1 MTKVTT
7 LKNRI
12 VNEIAP
18 ALKEKLGKKTTMAVP
33 KITKIVVNVG
43 IGRFKEDKKAVE
55 EIVKNVVLLSG
66 QKPVVSRARMAISNF
81 KLRAG
86 QPVGIC
92 TTLRGENMYHF
103 LNKFIN
109 VICPRIRDFRGFS
122 ERSFDGN
129 GNLSIGIREHTVF
142 PEVPPADANKIHG
155 LQITFHTSATN
166 DADALG
172 LFRSLSF
179 PFRKQS

>member
-1 MTKVTT
+1 
-7 LKNRI
+7 
-12 VNEIAP
+12 
-18 ALKEKLGKKTTMAVP
+18 
-33 KITKIVVNVG
+33 
-43 IGRFKEDKKAVE
+43 
-55 EIVKNVVLLSG
+55 
-66 QKPVVSRARMAISNF
+66 
-81 KLRAG
+81 
-86 QPVGIC
+86 
-92 TTLRGENMYHF
+92 MYHF

-166 DADALG
+166 DADALE
-172 LFRSLSF
+172 LFKSLSF